1 MSSSRGRA
9 SGGGGERER
18 MRVTCLYSVLGVAE
32 GASEQDIRRAY
43 RTLSLRY
50 HPDKNPENREEAEE
64 RFKEIAEA
72 YSVLSDPQSRA
83 EYDDGRRYGM
93 DGRGR
98 ARGGGGGFD
107 ERFRFHHHHDIDPF
121 AIFEE
126 FFRAAS
132 GGGSRRGERR
142 SRGSSSGGPTSM
154 MDAFF
159 GGGVDPFFGRG
170 GGGMGGFMGGTLTQ
184 MPVPFRV
191 VYIYIYIH
199 VCVYVGLNQC
209 SVRVAITK
217 TTIACIL
224 PSVELTTDV
233 FPLLVSYY
241 LCGMYMC
248 FFTFIARCEQEAS
261 SMI

>member
-1 MSSSRGRA
+1 
-9 SGGGGERER
+9 

-191 VYIYIYIH
+191 VYIYIYIYTC
-199 VCVYVGLNQC
+199 VCVCGSESMQC
-209 SVRVAITK
+209 TSRNHEDDDSVYPSFSRADHGRV
-217 TTIACIL
+217 
-224 PSVELTTDV
+224 S
-233 FPLLVSYY
+233 
-241 LCGMYMC
+241 
-248 FFTFIARCEQEAS
+248 IARIILSVWYVYVFLHIHCS
-261 SMI
+261 L